1 MGSGDEE
8 GVVELLLVQGL
19 VNVICGEEEKESDE
33 EDDGYGEGG

>member
-19 VNVICGEEEKESDE
+19 VDVICGEEEKEGDE
-33 EDDGYGEGG
+33 EDDGDGEGG